1 MRDCRAGKIDRILVK
16 SVSRFARNAQDCIKA
31 VRELKDLG
39 VTVAFEK
46 ERINTAVMSNEMF
59 LSMMSA
65 FAQEESLSISQNMRK
80 GAVMRMQ
87 NGTFRLSQP
96 PYGYRLDEGGMLV
109 IQPEEAEIVRRIFE
123 SFLSGKGI
131 REIALELETEKIP
144 KRNGAP
150 VWSYTGVLY
159 ILSNERY
166 MGDERLQKFR
176 TTPREIF
183 QEVQLEIAR
192 RNSKRKV
199 SCRRTK
205 SEQGKYTSKFALSE
219 RLVCGE
225 CGAMYR
231 RTQWIKRD
239 GTKENVWRCINRLE
253 FGKKYCQHS
262 PSLKEPILH
271 EAILNCIRSV
281 YHSREEILQA
291 MQAAEKKV
299 LFIGEQK
306 EDPEAI
312 RRKIQHIEQ
321 EMGSLLVFAAQSE
334 KMEMFEERFKA
345 MTKEKTEL
353 TEKLQQLEAQAPARE
368 EKGKRVEAENLSLSE
383 FDDDFIRRVVE
394 QVTVLS
400 AEQIE
405 VRFVGGFSKVGEIPK

>member
-1 MRDCRAGKIDRILVK
+1 M
-16 SVSRFARNAQDCIKA
+16 
-31 VRELKDLG
+31 
-39 VTVAFEK
+39 
-46 ERINTAVMSNEMF
+46 
-59 LSMMSA
+59 
-65 FAQEESLSISQNMRK
+65 
-80 GAVMRMQ
+80 
-87 NGTFRLSQP
+87 
-96 PYGYRLDEGGMLV
+96 
-109 IQPEEAEIVRRIFE
+109 
-123 SFLSGKGI
+123 
-131 REIALELETEKIP
+131 
-144 KRNGAP
+144 
-150 VWSYTGVLY
+150 
-159 ILSNERY
+159 
-166 MGDERLQKFR
+166 
-176 TTPREIF
+176 
-183 QEVQLEIAR
+183 EIAR

-271 EAILNCIRSV
+271 AAILNCIRSV

-291 MQAAEKKV
+291 MQAVEKKV

-306 EDPEAI
+306 EDPETI
-312 RRKIQHIEQ
+312 RQKIQHIEQ

-334 KMEMFEERFKA
+334 KMEMFEERFKV

-353 TEKLQQLEAQAPARE
+353 AEKLEQLEAQAPARE
-368 EKGKRVEAENLSLSE
+368 EKGKLVEAENLSLSE

-405 VRFVGGFSKVGEIPK
+405 VRFVGGFSKMGEIPK

>member
-1 MRDCRAGKIDRILVK
+1 MLRNEKYAGD
-16 SVSRFARNAQDCIKA
+16 
-31 VRELKDLG
+31 
-39 VTVAFEK
+39 
-46 ERINTAVMSNEMF
+46 
-59 LSMMSA
+59 
-65 FAQEESLSISQNMRK
+65 
-80 GAVMRMQ
+80 
-87 NGTFRLSQP
+87 
-96 PYGYRLDEGGMLV
+96 
-109 IQPEEAEIVRRIFE
+109 
-123 SFLSGKGI
+123 
-131 REIALELETEKIP
+131 
-144 KRNGAP
+144 
-150 VWSYTGVLY
+150 VL
-159 ILSNERY
+159 
-166 MGDERLQKFR
+166 LQKTYTSDFLQKKVKKNR
-176 TTPREIF
+176 GELAQYYITDNHPAIIPREIF

-353 TEKLQQLEAQAPARE
+353 TEKLQQLEAQAPACE